1 LFEEKAGE
9 SRFRKGGSVKYF
21 ASLVIAGVWSL
32 TYFLAS
38 HGIPA
43 VPALVVISL
52 VAVMAMRKILTKQ
65 SSPAQRKIV

>member
-1 LFEEKAGE
+1 M
-9 SRFRKGGSVKYF
+9 KYF
-21 ASLVIAGVWSL
+21 ATLVIAGVWYL

-52 VAVMAMRKILTKQ
+52 VVVMVMRKVLTKQ
-65 SSPAQRKIV
+65 TSSSAKENSLAR